1 MRRTAILLAAAAMI
15 LLLAGCG
22 AAETEPSVP
31 ADPISENRE
40 EITMKMWIGD
50 TEVAVEWEDNDA
62 SAALQELAGADG
74 LEIAM
79 ERYGGWEQVGPIGQT
94 LPRQDEQMTAQP
106 GDIMLYSGD
115 QLVVFYGSNSWSY
128 TRLGHITDRSA
139 EELKALMG
147 QEDVTVRFVR

>member
-1 MRRTAILLAAAAMI
+1 
-15 LLLAGCG
+15 
-22 AAETEPSVP
+22 
-31 ADPISENRE
+31 
-40 EITMKMWIGD
+40 MKMWIGD

-62 SAALQELAGADG
+62 SAAQQELAGADG

-128 TRLGHITDRSA
+128 TRLGKITDRSR
-139 EELKALMG
+139 EELEQRLSRG
-147 QEDVTVRFVR
+147 DVTIRLE

>member
-1 MRRTAILLAAAAMI
+1 
-15 LLLAGCG
+15 
-22 AAETEPSVP
+22 
-31 ADPISENRE
+31 
-40 EITMKMWIGD
+40 MKMWIGD

-139 EELKALMG
+139 EELKALLG

>member
-79 ERYGGWEQVGPIGQT
+79 ERYGGWEQVGPIGS
-94 LPRQDEQMTAQP
+94 R
-106 GDIMLYSGD
+106 
-115 QLVVFYGSNSWSY
+115 
-128 TRLGHITDRSA
+128 
-139 EELKALMG
+139 
-147 QEDVTVRFVR
+147 

>member
-1 MRRTAILLAAAAMI
+1 
-15 LLLAGCG
+15 
-22 AAETEPSVP
+22 
-31 ADPISENRE
+31 
-40 EITMKMWIGD
+40 MKMWIGD

-79 ERYGGWEQVGPIGQT
+79 ERYGGWEQGGPIGQT

-139 EELKALMG
+139 EELEQRCSPGRRDDPSGVKSIKDPDARPAAKLRG
-147 QEDVTVRFVR
+147 GHLPLSLLPVVR